1 LEPVSKGESVLGI
14 LIIVAFLIIAL
25 GAVDAA
31 SIAWGEDSRDDFP
44 NDHHH

>member
-1 LEPVSKGESVLGI
+1 LGI
-14 LIIVAFLIIAL
+14 LIIVALVVISL
-25 GAVDAA
+25 GAIDPA